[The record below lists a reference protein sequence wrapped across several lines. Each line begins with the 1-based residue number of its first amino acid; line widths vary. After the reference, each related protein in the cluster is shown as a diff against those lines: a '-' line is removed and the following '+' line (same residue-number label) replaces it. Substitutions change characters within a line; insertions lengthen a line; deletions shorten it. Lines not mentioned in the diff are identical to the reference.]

1 MPPKSKYSKEQI
13 ILAAAGI
20 VGKSGMEALSAR
32 SLAASLGCSPQPI
45 FSCFANMEQ
54 VQEAVMDYAKG
65 LYADYIAKGLEEP
78 LPFKGV
84 GMQYIRFAMEEPI
97 FFQLLFMQDKA
108 VEQSSFFPAEDE
120 NAPKILAALQKAY
133 DLPLER
139 AKALYN
145 HISIYTHGLA
155 ISFLGK
161 GRIFTI
167 EDADRL
173 ISEIFQ
179 ALLKEAQRN
188 D

>member
-1 MPPKSKYSKEQI
+1 MPPKSKYTKEQI
-13 ILAAAGI
+13 ILSAAGI

-54 VQEAVMDYAKG
+54 VQEAVVTHAKE
-65 LYADYIAKGLEEP
+65 LYAAYIERGLLEP

-84 GMQYIRFAMEEPI
+84 GMQYVRFAMEQPI
-97 FFQLLFMQDKA
+97 FFKLLFMQDKA
-108 VEQSSFFPAEDE
+108 VEQSHYFPKGDE
-120 NAPKILAALQKAY
+120 NEPLILQALQRAHHLPIEKA
-133 DLPLER
+133 R
-139 AKALYN
+139 TLYN

-155 ISFLGK
+155 VSFLGK

-173 ISEIFQ
+173 LSEMFHV
-179 ALLKEAQRN
+179 LLKEAHKK
-188 D
+188 